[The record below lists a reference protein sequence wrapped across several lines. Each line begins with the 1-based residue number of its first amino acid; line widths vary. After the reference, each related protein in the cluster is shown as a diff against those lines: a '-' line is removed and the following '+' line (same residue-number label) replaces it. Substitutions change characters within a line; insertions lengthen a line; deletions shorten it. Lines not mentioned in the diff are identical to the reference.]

1 MHNRFKILRSKDGIC
16 LVELIITIAIL
27 GAVIVPLMNLFIMSA
42 KINHKSSMEYK
53 SILQAQRYIEE
64 IKALPIIDTSK
75 YIYDSTLN
83 SYIRTVIQTDNEFG
97 AEVKIKP
104 QSNFLF
110 SIEVKI
116 FDDGEEINSL
126 KATKIVQ

>member
-1 MHNRFKILRSKDGIC
+1 MHNQLKLLRCIGGIT
-16 LVELIITIAIL
+16 LVETIITMAVL
-27 GAVIVPLMNLFIMSA
+27 GAVIVPLMNLFVMSA
-42 KINHKSSMEYK
+42 KINNESSKEYK

-75 YIYDSTLN
+75 YIYDSSLN

-97 AEVKIKP
+97 AEIKIKP

-116 FDDGEEINSL
+116 FDDGEEINNL
-126 KATKIVQ
+126 MATKIVQ